1 MQLQLSTDKS
11 HLGARQLNAAPRTQ
25 QLHQTVEYF
34 VVHFA
39 GGGRRRFCLQRWSAP
54 AARGPTTR
62 GCGGGGMGMP
72 GFGGHII
79 GDELGNSFLS
89 HCIFNVS
96 RGIGSPRVN
105 LSARA
110 LGKRVAI
117 PRFAD

>member
-1 MQLQLSTDKS
+1 MECPCCPGPD
-11 HLGARQLNAAPRTQ
+11 HEG
-25 QLHQTVEYF
+25 VW
-34 VVHFA
+34 
-39 GGGRRRFCLQRWSAP
+39 GGGLDIA
-54 AARGPTTR
+54 
-62 GCGGGGMGMP
+62 

-79 GDELGNSFLS
+79 GDELGNSFLG